1 MSVTELALKRDQI
14 QVGTISERQAEE
26 RWGWGRAVGGMKSF
40 NKHRSAC
47 VSLCLCVQLV
57 SICVTS
63 SVPRRKERKKK
74 KKKDF
79 CEKHK
84 AQGGGY
90 GHREKREHQ
99 ALLLFSALGRVSSPA
114 VSHRSVE

>member
-1 MSVTELALKRDQI
+1 MFVCA
-14 QVGTISERQAEE
+14 AC
-26 RWGWGRAVGGMKSF
+26 
-40 NKHRSAC
+40 KHMCHEFCA
-47 VSLCLCVQLV
+47 Q
-57 SICVTS
+57 
-63 SVPRRKERKKK
+63 KERKKEKK

>member
-1 MSVTELALKRDQI
+1 MFVCAD
-14 QVGTISERQAEE
+14 
-26 RWGWGRAVGGMKSF
+26 
-40 NKHRSAC
+40 
-47 VSLCLCVQLV
+47 V

-63 SVPRRKERKKK
+63 FVPTASEKERKKERK
-74 KKKDF
+74 
-79 CEKHK
+79 EKRIFVRSTRLR
-84 AQGGGY
+84 GGGY

>member
-1 MSVTELALKRDQI
+1 MFVCA
-14 QVGTISERQAEE
+14 AC
-26 RWGWGRAVGGMKSF
+26 
-40 NKHRSAC
+40 KHMCHEFCAHC
-47 VSLCLCVQLV
+47 F
-57 SICVTS
+57 IEGK
-63 SVPRRKERKKK
+63 KERK

>member
-47 VSLCLCVQLV
+47 VSLCLCVQHM
-57 SICVTS
+57 CHEFCAQ
-63 SVPRRKERKKK
+63 KERKKEK